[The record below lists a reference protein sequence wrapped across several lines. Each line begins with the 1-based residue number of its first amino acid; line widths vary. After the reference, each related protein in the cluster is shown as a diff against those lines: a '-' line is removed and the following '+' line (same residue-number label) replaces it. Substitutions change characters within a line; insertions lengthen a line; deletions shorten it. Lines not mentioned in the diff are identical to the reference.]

1 MNGCRQKSMLLFRA
15 FSGFVIHVIIT
26 CTRRQCNVAPHFS
39 SMEWFPVHTRVAL
52 ADVKRLQSDDANL
65 KVVVAA
71 GAAGTVEDAIVLV
84 PMARATRKFFFFCNY
99 FETDKEWRQKLSTT
113 TLCPG

>member
-1 MNGCRQKSMLLFRA
+1 MNGSRQKSMLLFRA

-26 CTRRQCNVAPHFS
+26 CTRRQCNVPPHFS
-39 SMEWFPVHTRVAL
+39 SMDSDCDSEWFPVHTGMAL

-71 GAAGTVEDAIVLV
+71 GAAGTVQDA
-84 PMARATRKFFFFCNY
+84 M
-99 FETDKEWRQKLSTT
+99 
-113 TLCPG
+113 CPG